1 MLEIHLFVFRLISF
15 SSSALFCIARGCC
28 LQMTLFRLPYRFPC
42 GLVWPMEAEVRH
54 RGSGGRRAFLLLVL
68 QAVSPAVAA
77 SFFVTP
83 TADRQPLLWW
93 SQFVLGSPGSWAGV
107 FVIHCCIIN
116 YLETSQLKTTNI
128 SLSYPVPEV

>member
-1 MLEIHLFVFRLISF
+1 M
-15 SSSALFCIARGCC
+15 
-28 LQMTLFRLPYRFPC
+28 
-42 GLVWPMEAEVRH
+42 
-54 RGSGGRRAFLLLVL
+54 L

-83 TADRQPLLWW
+83 TADRQPLPRWA
-93 SQFVLGSPGSWAGV
+93 QFVLGSPRSWAGV
-107 FVIHCCIIN
+107 FVIHYCIIN